1 MRALLAIAC
10 LWLLTGC
17 VSTRPAEIGRSVDQ
31 APIVAEDHGRG
42 RARVYLIGL
51 IHGDEPE
58 GFATLDAVRPILRR
72 QTGVR
77 VRLVP
82 DMNPDGRVAGT
93 RGNARGIDL
102 NRNWPASNFT
112 AHRRR
117 GEAPLSEPES
127 AAVHTDLT
135 RFRPDV
141 LIVLH
146 SISRGGPFVNFDG
159 PEPAEHLA
167 RVFVDAAAMTGDPRW
182 RVVPSM
188 GYPTPGSLGT
198 YAGIDRGIPTLT
210 IEFERGHDPD
220 AARAASTAGLLA
232 VLAEISRG
240 NSPLGSPPTVARD
253 PGGHP

>member
-1 MRALLAIAC
+1 MRAMLAIAC

-17 VSTRPAEIGRSVDQ
+17 VSTRPAEIGRSVDH
-31 APIVAEDHGRG
+31 APIVAEGHGRG

-58 GFATLDAVRPILRR
+58 GLATLDAVRPILRR

-93 RGNARGIDL
+93 RGNTRGIDL

-127 AAVHTDLT
+127 AAVHADLI

-220 AARAASTAGLLA
+220 AARAASAAGMRA
-232 VLAEISRG
+232 VLNEVAKGR
-240 NSPLGSPPTVARD
+240 SPPGDLPTVPHR
-253 PGGHP
+253 PGGDP

>member
-17 VSTRPAEIGRSVDQ
+17 VSTRPAEIGRSVDH

-42 RARVYLIGL
+42 RTRVYLIGL

-72 QTGVR
+72 QAGVW

-159 PEPAEHLA
+159 PEPAERLA

-220 AARAASTAGLLA
+220 AARAASTAGMRA
-232 VLAEISRG
+232 VLNEVAKGR
-240 NSPLGSPPTVARD
+240 SPPGDLPTVPHR
-253 PGGHP
+253 PGGDP